1 MRIGI
6 FGGVTNIGT
15 VDDAVAAARSAE
27 ADGLAA
33 YWEPNIFGHDAL
45 TILALIGREVPRI
58 ALGTAV
64 VPTYPRHPA
73 AIAQQ
78 ATTVNAIA
86 EGRLTLGIGLSHQ
99 VVIEGMFGMDYSKP
113 LRHMR
118 EYLSVLLPL
127 SRGEAADFDGE
138 EYHAH
143 LGLNAKDAR
152 PFGVVLAALG
162 PKMLRLAGAVADGTL
177 TWCTGAETLR
187 TYVLPTINA
196 AAEEAGR
203 AVPRVIAGLGVAV
216 TDDVEATRERAA
228 KVFAVYGTLPSYR
241 SMLDREGATTA
252 ADVMIIGSREY
263 VTDQVGQLG
272 EIGVTDL
279 ATVEVAVNADDRA
292 ATRDVL
298 TSFL

>member
-27 ADGLAA
+27 ADGFAS

-45 TILALIGREVPRI
+45 TILSIIGREVPRI

-78 ATTVNAIA
+78 AGTVNAISG
-86 EGRLTLGIGLSHQ
+86 GRLTLGIGLSHQ

-127 SRGEAADFDGE
+127 TRGEAADFDGE

-143 LGLNAKDAR
+143 LGLNAKGSL
-152 PFGVVLAALG
+152 PYGVVLAALG
-162 PKMLRLAGAVADGTL
+162 PKMLQLAGTVADGTL
-177 TWCTGAETLR
+177 TWCTGPETLR

-196 AAEEAGR
+196 AAEAAGR
-203 AVPRVIAGLGVAV
+203 AVPRVIAGLGIAV

-241 SMLDREGATTA
+241 SMLDKEGATTA

-263 VTDQVGQLG
+263 VADQLGQLRD
-272 EIGVTDL
+272 IGVTDL
-279 ATVEVAVNADDRA
+279 ATVEVGVDADDRA

>member
-6 FGGVTNIGT
+6 FGGVVNTGT
-15 VDDAVAAARSAE
+15 IDDVVELVREAE
-27 ADGLAA
+27 ADGFAS

-45 TILALIGREVPRI
+45 TALAIAGREVPRI

-78 ATTVNAIA
+78 ANTVNTIIG
-86 EGRLTLGIGLSHQ
+86 GRLTLGIGLSHR

-118 EYLSVLLPL
+118 EYLAILGPL
-127 SRGEAADFDGE
+127 SRGDAADFDGE
-138 EYHAH
+138 ELHGH
-143 LGLNAKDAR
+143 IGLAAEGSL
-152 PFGVVLAALG
+152 PYGIVLAALG
-162 PKMLRLAGAVADGTL
+162 PKMLELAGQLADGTL

-196 AAEEAGR
+196 AAEQAGR

-216 TDDVEATRERAA
+216 TDDPVATRERAA
-228 KVFAVYGTLPSYR
+228 KVFAMYGSLPSYR
-241 SMLDREGATTA
+241 SMLDREGAATA
-252 ADVMIIGSREY
+252 ADVMIIGSAAE
-263 VTDQVGQLG
+263 VTDRLG
-272 EIGVTDL
+272 ALAEMGVTDL
-279 ATVEVAVNADDRA
+279 ATVEVAVNPDDRA
-292 ATRDVL
+292 ATREVL
-298 TSFL
+298 KELL

>member
-6 FGGVTNIGT
+6 FGGVVNSGT
-15 VDDAVAAARSAE
+15 IDDVVEMVREAE
-27 ADGLAA
+27 AAGFAS

-45 TILALIGREVPRI
+45 TALAVAAHEVPRI

-73 AIAQQ
+73 ALAQQ
-78 ATTVNAIA
+78 AGSVNAISG
-86 EGRLTLGIGLSHQ
+86 GRLTLGIGLSHQ
-99 VVIEGMFGMDYSKP
+99 VVIEGMFGMSYAKP

-127 SRGEAADFDGE
+127 SRGEQVNFDGE

-143 LGLNAKDAR
+143 VGLAAKGAL
-152 PFGVVLAALG
+152 PYGVVLAALG
-162 PKMLRLAGAVADGTL
+162 PKMLELAGTVADGTL
-177 TWCTGAETLR
+177 TWCTGPETLR

-196 AAEEAGR
+196 AAEQAGR

-216 TDDVEATRERAA
+216 TSDVEATRERAA

-252 ADVMIIGSREY
+252 ADVMIIGSAQ
-263 VTDQVGQLG
+263 QVADTLG
-272 EIGVTDL
+272 ELGEMGVTDF
-279 ATVEVAVNADDRA
+279 AAVEVAVNDDDRA

>member
-15 VDDAVAAARSAE
+15 VDEAVEAVREAE
-27 ADGLAA
+27 ADGFAS

-45 TILALIGREVPRI
+45 TILAVAGREVPRI

-78 ATTVNAIA
+78 ANTVNSVAG
-86 EGRLTLGIGLSHQ
+86 GRLTLGIGLSHQ
-99 VVIEGMFGMDYSKP
+99 VVIEGMFGLDYSTP

-127 SRGEAADFDGE
+127 SRGDRVDFDGE
-138 EYHAH
+138 DYHAH
-143 LGLNAKDAR
+143 IGLAAAGSM
-152 PFGVVLAALG
+152 PYGVVLAALG
-162 PKMLRLAGAVADGTL
+162 PKMLHLAGAVADGTL

-196 AAEEAGR
+196 AAETAGR

-216 TDDVEATRERAA
+216 TGDVVATRERAA
-228 KVFAVYGTLPSYR
+228 HVFKVYGSLPSYR
-241 SMLDREGATTA
+241 SMLDREGADNA
-252 ADVMIIGSREY
+252 ADVMIIGSATEVADR
-263 VTDQVGQLG
+263 LG
-272 EIGVTDL
+272 DLADMGVTDL
-279 ATVEVAVNADDRA
+279 ATVEVAANPDDRA
-292 ATRDVL
+292 ATREL
-298 TSFL
+298 LKTMF

>member
-27 ADGLAA
+27 ADGFAS

-45 TILALIGREVPRI
+45 TILSIIGREVPRI

-78 ATTVNAIA
+78 AGTVNAISG
-86 EGRLTLGIGLSHQ
+86 GRLTLGIGLSHQ

-127 SRGEAADFDGE
+127 TRGEAADFDGE

-143 LGLNAKDAR
+143 LGLNAKGSL
-152 PFGVVLAALG
+152 PYGVVLAALG
-162 PKMLRLAGAVADGTL
+162 PKMLQLAGTVADGTL
-177 TWCTGAETLR
+177 TWCTGPETLR

-241 SMLDREGATTA
+241 SMLDKEGATTA

-263 VTDQVGQLG
+263 VADQLGQLRD
-272 EIGVTDL
+272 IGVTDL
-279 ATVEVAVNADDRA
+279 ATVEVGIDADDRA

>member
-15 VDDAVAAARSAE
+15 VDDAVEAAREAE
-27 ADGLAA
+27 ADGFAA

-45 TILALIGREVPRI
+45 TILAVVGREVPRI

-64 VPTYPRHPA
+64 VPSYPRHPA

-78 ATTVNAIA
+78 ANTVNAISG
-86 EGRLTLGIGLSHQ
+86 GRLTLGLGLSHQ
-99 VVIEGMFGMDYSKP
+99 LVIEGMFGMDYSKP
-113 LRHMR
+113 LRHVR

-127 SRGEAADFDGE
+127 TRGEQVDFDGE
-138 EYHAH
+138 EYRAH
-143 LGLNAKDAR
+143 LALRAQGSL

-162 PKMLRLAGAVADGTL
+162 PKMLRIAGAVADGTL

-196 AAEEAGR
+196 AAEQAGR

-216 TDDVEATRERAA
+216 TDDVDGTRARAA
-228 KVFAVYGTLPSYR
+228 ETFAVYGGLPSYR
-241 SMLDREGATTA
+241 SMLDREGVANA
-252 ADVMIIGSREY
+252 ADVMIIGSGEQVADALGGLREM
-263 VTDQVGQLG
+263 
-272 EIGVTDL
+272 GVTDL
-279 ATVEVAVNADDRA
+279 AAVEVATNADDRR

-298 TSFL
+298 AAAQ

>member
-6 FGGVTNIGT
+6 FGGVVNTGT
-15 VDDAVAAARSAE
+15 IDDMVETVRQADAAGFAS
-27 ADGLAA
+27 

-45 TILALIGREVPRI
+45 TALAVAAREVPRI

-73 AIAQQ
+73 ALAQQ
-78 ATTVNAIA
+78 AGTVNAISG
-86 EGRLTLGIGLSHQ
+86 GRLTLGIGLSHQ
-99 VVIEGMFGMDYSKP
+99 IVIEGMFGMDYSKP

-127 SRGEAADFDGE
+127 SRGEKADFDGE
-138 EYHAH
+138 ELHGHVA
-143 LGLNAKDAR
+143 LNAAGSL
-152 PFGVVLAALG
+152 PYGVVLAALG
-162 PKMLRLAGAVADGTL
+162 PKMLQLAGAVADGTL
-177 TWCTGAETLR
+177 TWCTGPETLR

-196 AAEEAGR
+196 AAEAAGR

-216 TDDVEATRERAA
+216 TDDIDATRERAA

-252 ADVMIIGSREY
+252 ADVMIIGSAQ
-263 VTDQVGQLG
+263 QVADTLG
-272 EIGVTDL
+272 ELSEMGVTDF
-279 ATVEVAVNADDRA
+279 AAVEVAANADDRA